1 MRHLTTNICL
11 NSMIDGWKTGPG
23 GSQSP
28 DSNVTPSGLYIKKSI
43 FYSNVI
49 PTGFN
54 TNSK

>member
-1 MRHLTTNICL
+1 MCHLTTNICL